1 MKIGLFGGTFDPV
14 HAGHLIIAE
23 TVRCDFGLD
32 LVLFIPAC
40 IQPRKTWKPVADP
53 ESRLLMTRMAV
64 EGVRGFGVSDAEIKR
79 GGVSYMLDTL
89 VAMDG
94 SGMDGRRE
102 LFLIMG
108 TDSLID
114 MKHWKEPDEILKRA
128 RLLIAARRGYDG
140 SAADPRFQEKAVRIE
155 TPLVDISSTEI
166 RRRIKNGLSV
176 RFWVPDAVEKFIRER
191 GLYC

>member
-1 MKIGLFGGTFDPV
+1 MKIGLFGGSFDPV
-14 HAGHLIIAE
+14 HVGHLIIAE
-23 TVRCDFGLD
+23 TVRSDFGLD

-40 IQPRKTWKPVADP
+40 IQPRKTRKPVADP
-53 ESRLLMTRMAV
+53 ESRFLMTRMAV
-64 EGVRGFGVSDAEIKR
+64 EGVQGFGVSDAEIKR
-79 GGVSYMLDTL
+79 GGVSYTLDTL

-94 SGMDGRRE
+94 TGMDGCRE

-108 TDSLID
+108 ADSLLD
-114 MKHWKEPDEILKRA
+114 MKHWKEPDEILKRT

-140 SAADPRFQEKAVRIE
+140 SAVDPRFQERASWVE

-166 RRRIKNGLSV
+166 RRRIKNGLSI
-176 RFWVPDAVEKFIRER
+176 RFWVPDAVEQFIRER